1 MNTIR
6 VFLKF
11 IFFIVEKVM
20 AELALLAAL
29 FSVTEQGTYADRII
43 GGMMD
48 ILRAIYGFA
57 HAYIENIGFREFMSE
72 LSTGILKQLADIGE
86 NVEANPRRAF
96 FALIATYVT
105 YKVIPLLLKLI
116 RKKLLTRGKG
126 VDKSGDNSEMV
137 KELYEE
143 QHQPPA

>member
-1 MNTIR
+1 MNAIR

-11 IFFIVEKVM
+11 VFFVVEKVM

-29 FSVTEQGTYADRII
+29 FSITEQGTYVDRIA
-43 GGMMD
+43 GGMLD

-57 HAYIENIGFREFMSE
+57 YAYIKNIGFREFMSA
-72 LSTGILKQLADIGE
+72 LSTGILRQLADIGE

-96 FALIATYVT
+96 IALIATYIT

-116 RKKLLTRGKG
+116 RKKLLRRDKEIG
-126 VDKSGDNSEMV
+126 KSGDKSELV
-137 KELYEE
+137 KDLYEE
-143 QHQPPA
+143 QKQPQA